1 MGHED
6 ELDMRPLVIKR
17 LIWDI
22 YPHDI
27 DLVRDVQ
34 SKLGLVPDTDDG
46 LEIEHDASDVRI
58 NRVAPLTDALETLAG
73 YAAEVMGHYMV
84 AMVSAHADEDMEVPE
99 GFYEGF
105 ARQNGQVI
113 YDGTYAILC
122 HLLATG
128 VLEYGS
134 KFRKKGEQDAEAE

>member
-1 MGHED
+1 MGNET
-6 ELDMRPLVIKR
+6 ELDMRPLILKR

-46 LEIEHDASDVRI
+46 MELEHEASDVRI
-58 NRVAPLTDALETLAG
+58 NRAAPLTDTIETLSE
-73 YAAEVMGHYMV
+73 YAAEVMGHYLV
-84 AMVSAHADEDMEVPE
+84 AMVSAHAGGDVEVPDD
-99 GFYEGF
+99 FYEGF

-113 YDGTYAILC
+113 YESTYAILC

-128 VLEYGS
+128 VLEYG
-134 KFRKKGEQDAEAE
+134 KKVRKQEEAE